1 MKLKINWLMV
11 LMSAIGGILAF
22 AIGEVLMDSLKYS
35 MPHSLLIGLYFGIL
49 SLLVGL
55 MCLLAEVIYP
65 RINGQNW
72 RRDYVTLSFKFLIPC
87 TLVVTLAAGAL
98 FQFLYELSFNQK
110 SKVINDVVVLIDTSG
125 SMSKTDPN
133 NERFDAVNSLL
144 NSMNS
149 GNRAAVYTFS
159 DHSAKLKGMSYVDK
173 AVKEDIMNELQKYK
187 NPNGN
192 TNMREALDSAYD
204 EINKTKESGRNSMV
218 IMLSDGG
225 DNFNL
230 DKKFDQTMKPYND
243 NGIPVYTVGMASG
256 DNFYMLK
263 KIAKASGADY
273 YNVKDVKD
281 IKNTFVKIYRDRQE
295 RLLNDRRN
303 GIYGDS
309 TFYGFLRVFF
319 ITLISVLI
327 SAAVSFVLDNKYLL
341 KGFIVGGA
349 IAGIIAGLILE
360 IGFNNASWHGTSY
373 RFLADLVI
381 AVLFTLFARE
391 VYDQKGSRERK
402 SFSKKR
408 SMEVSL
414 NSIDTDRKNSRHS
427 FS

>member
-1 MKLKINWLMV
+1 MRLKINWLMV
-11 LMSAIGGILAF
+11 LMSAIGGVLAF

-55 MCLLAEVIYP
+55 MCLLAEVIHP

-72 RRDYVTLSFKFLIPC
+72 KRDYVTLSFKFLIPC
-87 TLVVTLAAGAL
+87 TLVVTLAAGAV
-98 FQFLYELSFNQK
+98 FQFLYELSFSQK
-110 SKVINDVVVLIDTSG
+110 SKIINDVVVLIDTSG
-125 SMSKTDPN
+125 SMSKTDPD

-159 DHSAKLKGMSYVDK
+159 DHAAKLKGMSYVDK

-204 EINKTKESGRNSMV
+204 EINKSKENGRNSMV

-243 NGIPVYTVGMASG
+243 NGIPVYTVGMSSG

-263 KIAKASGADY
+263 KIAKSSGADY

-309 TFYGFLRVFF
+309 TFYGFLRVLFV
-319 ITLISVLI
+319 TLISILI

-341 KGFIVGGA
+341 KGFILGGA

-360 IGFNNASWHGTSY
+360 IGFNNASWQGTTY
-373 RFLADLVI
+373 RFFADLII
-381 AVLFTLFARE
+381 AVLFTLFARQF
-391 VYDQKGSRERK
+391 YDEKGSGKGK
-402 SFSKKR
+402 SFSKRR
-408 SMEVSL
+408 SSEVNL
-414 NSIDTDRKNSRHS
+414 NSLDTDRKNSRHS
-427 FS
+427 FN

>member
-1 MKLKINWLMV
+1 MRLKINWLMV
-11 LMSAIGGILAF
+11 LMSAIGGVLAF

-55 MCLLAEVIYP
+55 MCLLAEVIHP

-72 RRDYVTLSFKFLIPC
+72 KRDYVTLSFKFLIPC
-87 TLVVTLAAGAL
+87 TLVVTLAAGAV
-98 FQFLYELSFNQK
+98 FQFLYELSFSQK
-110 SKVINDVVVLIDTSG
+110 SKIINDVVVLIDTSG
-125 SMSKTDPN
+125 SMSKTDPD

-159 DHSAKLKGMSYVDK
+159 DHAAKLKGMSYVDK

-204 EINKTKESGRNSMV
+204 EINKSKENGRNSMV

-243 NGIPVYTVGMASG
+243 NGIPVYTVGMSSG

-263 KIAKASGADY
+263 KIAKSSGADY

-309 TFYGFLRVFF
+309 TFYGFLRVLFV
-319 ITLISVLI
+319 TLISILI

-341 KGFIVGGA
+341 KGFILGGA

-360 IGFNNASWHGTSY
+360 IGFNNASWHGTTY
-373 RFLADLVI
+373 RFFADLII
-381 AVLFTLFARE
+381 AVLFTLFARQF
-391 VYDQKGSRERK
+391 YDEKGSEKGK
-402 SFSKKR
+402 SFSKRR
-408 SMEVSL
+408 SSEVNL
-414 NSIDTDRKNSRHS
+414 NSLDTDRKNSRHS
-427 FS
+427 FN

>member
-11 LMSAIGGILAF
+11 LMSAIGGVLAF
-22 AIGEVLMDSLKYS
+22 AIGEVLMASLKYS

-55 MCLLAEVIYP
+55 MCLLAEVIHP

-87 TLVVTLAAGAL
+87 TLIVTFAAGAL
-98 FQFLYELSFNQK
+98 FQFLYELSFSQK
-110 SKVINDVVVLIDTSG
+110 SKIINDVVVLIDTSA
-125 SMSKTDPN
+125 SMSKTDPD
-133 NERFDAVNSLL
+133 NERFDAVSSLL

-159 DHSAKLKGMSYVDK
+159 DHTAKLKGMSYVDK

-204 EINKTKESGRNSMV
+204 EINTTKENGRNSMV

-243 NGIPVYTVGMASG
+243 SGIPVYTVGMSNG

-263 KIAKASGADY
+263 KIAKSSGADY

-281 IKNTFVKIYRDRQE
+281 IKNTFVKIYKDRQE

-303 GIYGDS
+303 GIYGGS
-309 TFYGFLRVFF
+309 TFYGFLRVLF
-319 ITLISVLI
+319 ITLISILI

-341 KGFIVGGA
+341 KGFIAGGT

-360 IGFNNASWHGTSY
+360 IGFISVSWHGTIY
-373 RFLADLVI
+373 RFLANLVM

-391 VYDQKGSRERK
+391 VYDEKGSGKRK
-402 SFSKKR
+402 SFSKRR
-408 SMEVSL
+408 SREVSL
-414 NSIDTDRKNSRHS
+414 HSFDMDRKNSRHS
-427 FS
+427 FN